1 MTTETAPSG
10 AAAAPAKGHE
20 LTLLGALRANMRD
33 YGLLLAL
40 ILIMLFFQYF
50 TNGVLFKPVNLTN
63 IILQNSYII
72 VMALGML
79 LVIVAGHIDLS
90 VGSVSGFVGALAA
103 MLMVGWRFPPEFAF
117 LANPFVAGAI
127 CLLVGAAIGAAQ
139 GYLIAYY
146 RIPAF
151 IVTLAGMLIFKGL
164 SLAILAGK
172 SVGPFPAEFQLLS
185 AGFIPDIIGPTVLSP
200 AVAAVPA
207 SEGVAAVAAVP
218 AVTLHTTTLVI
229 ALLGIVAMIFF
240 AIRTR
245 ARRKARGY
253 DVEPFSLFVIKN
265 VVITALVLFFAY
277 MLATYRGLPNV
288 LVVMG
293 ILIAFFVFL
302 TKRLTFG
309 RRIYAIG
316 GNLKAA
322 SLSGIKTERV
332 TFYIFAIMGALAA
345 LAGMIYAARL
355 NSATPK
361 AGQGLE
367 LDVIAAVFIGG
378 ASALGGVGQVA
389 GAVIGAFI
397 LGVMNNGMSIMG
409 INIDLQQ
416 MIKGVVLLAAVFF
429 DLYNKNKSA

>member
-1 MTTETAPSG
+1 MTTDTAPTSTP
-10 AAAAPAKGHE
+10 APAQAPSIWRS
-20 LTLLGALRANMRD
+20 LQANIRD
-33 YGLLLAL
+33 YGLLLVL
-40 ILIMLFFQYF
+40 ILLMLFFQWS
-50 TNGVLFKPVNLTN
+50 TAGTLFKPVNLTN
-63 IILQNSYII
+63 IVLQNSYII

-90 VGSVSGFVGALAA
+90 VGSVSGFIGALAA
-103 MLMVGWRFPPEFAF
+103 MLMIGWKFPPEFAF
-117 LANPFVAGAI
+117 LANPIIAGLI
-127 CLLVGAAIGAAQ
+127 CLVVGAVIGGLQ
-139 GYLIAYY
+139 GYLIAYH
-146 RIPAF
+146 RIPSF

-185 AGFIPDIIGPTVLSP
+185 AGFIPDVVGAITL
-200 AVAAVPA
+200 VPA
-207 SEGVAAVAAVP
+207 SQGVQPLV
-218 AVTLHTTTLVI
+218 LHGTTLVI
-229 ALLGIVAMIFF
+229 GIVAVVAMIFL
-240 AIRTR
+240 AIRGR
-245 ARRKARGY
+245 ARRTARGY
-253 DVEPFSLFVIKN
+253 ETEPFALFVIKN
-265 VVITALVLFFAY
+265 LVIAALVLFFTY
-277 MLATYRGLPNV
+277 MLASYKGLPNV

-293 ILIAFFVFL
+293 ILIAGFVFL

-309 RRIYAIG
+309 RRIYAMG

-322 SLSGIKTERV
+322 ALSGIKTERL

-397 LGVMNNGMSIMG
+397 MGVMNNGMSIMG
-409 INIDLQQ
+409 VNIDWQQ
-416 MIKGVVLLAAVFF
+416 MIKGIVLLAAVFF
-429 DLYNKNKSA
+429 DLYNKNKAA

>member
-1 MTTETAPSG
+1 MTVQTAPTG
-10 AAAAPAKGHE
+10 TPADQATSSE
-20 LTLLGALRANMRD
+20 MSFFGALRANMRD

-103 MLMVGWRFPPEFAF
+103 MLMVGWRFPPELAF
-117 LANPFVAGAI
+117 LAHPIVAGAI
-127 CLLVGAAIGAAQ
+127 CLVAGAAIGAAQ
-139 GYLIAYY
+139 GYIIAYH
-146 RIPAF
+146 RVPAF

-172 SVGPFPAEFQLLS
+172 SVGPFPPEFQMLS
-185 AGFIPDIIGPTVLSP
+185 AGFIPDVIGPTTLPWLAENGQNV
-200 AVAAVPA
+200 V
-207 SEGVAAVAAVP
+207 
-218 AVTLHTTTLVI
+218 LHTTTMVI
-229 ALLGIVAMIFF
+229 AIVAVVAAVFF
-240 AIRTR
+240 SIRTR
-245 ARRKARGY
+245 ARRKMRGY
-253 DVEPFSLFVIKN
+253 DVEPFSLFVVKN
-265 VVITALVLFFAY
+265 LVIAGLVMFFAY
-277 MLATYRGLPNV
+277 MLASYRGLPNV

-293 ILIAFFVFL
+293 ILIAGFVFL
-302 TKRLTFG
+302 TKKLTFG
-309 RRIYAIG
+309 RRIYALG

-322 SLSGIKTERV
+322 ALSGVKTERT

-397 LGVMNNGMSIMG
+397 MGVMNNGMSIMG
-409 INIDLQQ
+409 VNIDWQQ

-429 DLYNKNKSA
+429 DLYNKNRSA